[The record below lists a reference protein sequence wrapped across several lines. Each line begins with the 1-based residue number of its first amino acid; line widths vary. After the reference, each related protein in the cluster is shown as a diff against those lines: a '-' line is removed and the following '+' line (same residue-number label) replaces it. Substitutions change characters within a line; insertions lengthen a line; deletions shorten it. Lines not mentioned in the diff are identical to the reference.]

1 MFPPVMDPEGVAH
14 GSALPALL
22 CQLFYSY
29 VEALVKCVR
38 SKNKW

>member
-1 MFPPVMDPEGVAH
+1 MDSEGVAH
-14 GSALPALL
+14 GSVLL
-22 CQLFYSY
+22 ASLRQLFHSY